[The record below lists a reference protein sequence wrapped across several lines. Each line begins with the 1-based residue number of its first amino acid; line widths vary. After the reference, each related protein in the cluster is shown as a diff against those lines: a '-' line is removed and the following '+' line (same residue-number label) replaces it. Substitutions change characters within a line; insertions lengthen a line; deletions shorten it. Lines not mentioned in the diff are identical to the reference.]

1 MEASEVQLRGK
12 GQSFLDVAFEQA
24 EDARKELFEQ
34 NRKLRGLLLSA
45 ANELQSVLHA
55 TRTSGESEHQEE
67 VSVYSIALLSQ

>member
-55 TRTSGESEHQEE
+55 TCTSGESEHQEE